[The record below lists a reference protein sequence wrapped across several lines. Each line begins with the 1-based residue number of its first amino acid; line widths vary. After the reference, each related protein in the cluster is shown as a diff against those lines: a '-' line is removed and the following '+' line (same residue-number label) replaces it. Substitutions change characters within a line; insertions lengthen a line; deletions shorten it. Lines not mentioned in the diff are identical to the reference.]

1 MIWSDYGFLL
11 SKNKFGENSIISE
24 FYTENHGKISGIIYG
39 ATSKKI
45 RNYLQIGNKF
55 HINYN
60 SKNENKLGYLKI
72 EIEKI
77 LTPLFFEDKK
87 KLSCIVSSMS
97 LVKLLTVENQS
108 NILIYKLVEDFYS
121 FLENINWINK
131 LIFWELELLK
141 LIGYDLELKNIVKEE
156 IVDSKKL
163 YFVLG
168 NSEKKY
174 IPNFLVEK
182 DYDVV
187 DFNQIFNG
195 LKLVSDYL
203 DKSIL
208 RPNNISHP
216 KSRIDFLNL
225 IKEWSSYFKSFAI
238 LFAK

>member
-1 MIWSDYGFLL
+1 MIWSDCGYLL
-11 SKNKFGENSIISE
+11 SKNKFGENSIIAE
-24 FYTENHGKISGIIYG
+24 FFTEYHGKISGLIYG

-45 RNYLQIGNKF
+45 RNYIQIGNKF

-60 SKNENKLGYLKI
+60 SKNENKLGYLNI

-87 KLSCIVSSMS
+87 KLSCIVSSLS
-97 LVKLLTVENQS
+97 LVKLLTVDNQS
-108 NILIYKLVEDFYS
+108 NANIYKLIEDFYN
-121 FLENINWINK
+121 FLENKNWINK

-156 IVDSKKL
+156 IIDDKKL
-163 YFVLG
+163 YFVS
-168 NSEKKY
+168 NSDEKKY

-182 DYDVV
+182 NNEVV
-187 DFNQIFNG
+187 DFNQMFTG
-195 LKLVSDYL
+195 LKLIGDYL

-216 KSRIDFLNL
+216 KSRIEFLNV
-225 IKEWSSYFKSFAI
+225 IKE
-238 LFAK
+238 

>member
-1 MIWSDYGFLL
+1 MIWDDTGFLL
-11 SKNKFGENSIISE
+11 SKHKYSENSLIAEI
-24 FYTENHGKISGIIYG
+24 FTENHGKISGIIYG

-97 LVKLLTVENQS
+97 LVKLLTVDNQS
-108 NILIYKLVEDFYS
+108 NVDIYKLIGDFYS
-121 FLENINWINK
+121 FLVNINWINK

-141 LIGYDLELKNIVKEE
+141 LVGYDLELKNIVNEE
-156 IVDSKKL
+156 VVDDKKL
-163 YFVLG
+163 YYVS
-168 NSEKKY
+168 NTSEKKY

-182 DYDVV
+182 DNNVL
-187 DFNQIFNG
+187 DFHQILNG
-195 LKLVSDYL
+195 LKLISDYL

-225 IKEWSSYFKSFAI
+225 IKE
-238 LFAK
+238 

>member
-1 MIWSDYGFLL
+1 MNWSDCGYLL
-11 SKNKFGENSIISE
+11 SKNKFGENSLISE
-24 FYTENHGKISGIIYG
+24 FFTESHGKISGIIYG

-60 SKNENKLGYLKI
+60 SKNENKLGYLNI

-87 KLSCIVSSMS
+87 KLSCIVSSMN
-97 LVKLLTVENQS
+97 LVKLLTVDNQS
-108 NILIYKLVEDFYS
+108 NTNIFKLIENFYN
-121 FLENINWINK
+121 FLENKNWINK

-156 IVDSKKL
+156 IIDKKKL
-163 YFVLG
+163 YFVITS
-168 NSEKKY
+168 NEKKY

-182 DYDVV
+182 NNEVV
-187 DFNQIFNG
+187 DFNQLISG
-195 LKLVSDYL
+195 LKLISDYL
-203 DKSIL
+203 EKSIL

-216 KSRIDFLNL
+216 KSRIEFLNL
-225 IKEWSSYFKSFAI
+225 IKE
-238 LFAK
+238 

>member
-1 MIWSDYGFLL
+1 MIWSDCGYLL
-11 SKNKFGENSIISE
+11 SKNKFGENSIIAE
-24 FYTENHGKISGIIYG
+24 FFTENHGKISGLIYG

-60 SKNENKLGYLKI
+60 SKNENKLGYLNI

-87 KLSCIVSSMS
+87 KLSCIVSSLS
-97 LVKLLTVENQS
+97 LVKLLTVDNQS
-108 NILIYKLVEDFYS
+108 NANIYKLIEDFYN
-121 FLENINWINK
+121 FLENKNWINK

-156 IVDSKKL
+156 IIDDKKL
-163 YFVLG
+163 YFVS
-168 NSEKKY
+168 NSDEKKY

-182 DYDVV
+182 NNEVV
-187 DFNQIFNG
+187 DFNQMFTG
-195 LKLVSDYL
+195 LKLIGDYL

-216 KSRIDFLNL
+216 KSRIEFLNV
-225 IKEWSSYFKSFAI
+225 IKE
-238 LFAK
+238 

>member
-1 MIWSDYGFLL
+1 MIWSDYGYLL
-11 SKNKFGENSIISE
+11 SKNKFGENSIIAE
-24 FYTENHGKISGIIYG
+24 FFTENHGKISGIIYG

-45 RNYLQIGNKF
+45 RNYLQLGNKF

-97 LVKLLTVENQS
+97 LIKLLTVDSQS
-108 NILIYKLVEDFYS
+108 NNNIYKLINNFYN
-121 FLENINWINK
+121 FLEDSNWINK
-131 LIFWELELLK
+131 FIFWELELLK
-141 LIGYDLELKNIVKEE
+141 LVGYDLELKNIVSEE
-156 IVDSKKL
+156 IVDDKKL
-163 YFVLG
+163 YFVT
-168 NSEKKY
+168 NNNEKKY

-182 DYDVV
+182 DYNVI
-187 DFNQIFNG
+187 DFNQILNG
-195 LKLVSDYL
+195 LKLISDYL

-225 IKEWSSYFKSFAI
+225 IKE
-238 LFAK
+238 

>member
-1 MIWSDYGFLL
+1 MIWSNCGYLL
-11 SKNKFGENSIISE
+11 SKNKFGENSIIAE
-24 FYTENHGKISGIIYG
+24 FFTENHGKIPGVIYG

-60 SKNENKLGYLKI
+60 SKNENKLGYLSI

-87 KLSCIVSSMS
+87 KLSCIVSSLS
-97 LVKLLTVENQS
+97 LVKLLTVDNQS
-108 NILIYKLVEDFYS
+108 NANIYKLIEDFYN
-121 FLENINWINK
+121 FLENKNWINK

-156 IVDSKKL
+156 IIDDKKL
-163 YFVLG
+163 YFVS
-168 NSEKKY
+168 NSDEKKY

-182 DYDVV
+182 NNEVV
-187 DFNQIFNG
+187 DFNQMFTG
-195 LKLVSDYL
+195 LKLISDYL
-203 DKSIL
+203 EKSIL

-216 KSRIDFLNL
+216 KSRIDFLN
-225 IKEWSSYFKSFAI
+225 IM
-238 LFAK
+238 

>member
-1 MIWSDYGFLL
+1 MIWSDCGYLL
-11 SKNKFGENSIISE
+11 SKNKFGENSIIAE
-24 FYTENHGKISGIIYG
+24 FFTENHGKISGVIYG

-60 SKNENKLGYLKI
+60 SKNENKLGYLNI

-97 LVKLLTVENQS
+97 LVKLLTVDNQS
-108 NILIYKLVEDFYS
+108 NANIYKLIQDFYN
-121 FLENINWINK
+121 FLENKNWINK

-156 IVDSKKL
+156 IIDDKKL
-163 YFVLG
+163 YFV
-168 NSEKKY
+168 SSSDEKKY

-182 DYDVV
+182 NNEVV
-187 DFNQIFNG
+187 DFNQMFSG
-195 LKLVSDYL
+195 LKLISDYL
-203 DKSIL
+203 EKSIL

-216 KSRIDFLNL
+216 KSRIEFLNS
-225 IKEWSSYFKSFAI
+225 IKE
-238 LFAK
+238 

>member
-1 MIWSDYGFLL
+1 MIWSDSGYLL
-11 SKNKFGENSIISE
+11 TKNKFGENSIVAE
-24 FYTENHGKISGIIYG
+24 LYTKNHGKISGVIYG

-60 SKNENKLGYLKI
+60 SKNENKLGYLNI

-77 LTPLFFEDKK
+77 LTPLFFDNRK

-97 LVKLLTVENQS
+97 LINLLTVDSQS
-108 NILIYKLVEDFYS
+108 NINLYNLIGDFYN
-121 FLENINWINK
+121 FLENKNWINK

-156 IVDSKKL
+156 IVNDKKL
-163 YFVLG
+163 YFVSS
-168 NSEKKY
+168 NNEKKY

-182 DYDVV
+182 NNDVIDSIQV
-187 DFNQIFNG
+187 FNG
-195 LKLVSDYL
+195 LKLISDYL
-203 DKSIL
+203 EKSIL

-216 KSRIDFLNL
+216 KSRIEFLNS
-225 IKEWSSYFKSFAI
+225 IKE
-238 LFAK
+238 